1 MTILSQILSTINNLE
16 DLKKLNS
23 NEMNSLAKELRDFV
37 IENVSTTGGH
47 LASNLGVVELTL
59 ALHRSFNSPKDKI
72 IWDVG
77 HQSYIH
83 KIITGRK
90 DKFQS
95 LRQIDGLSGFPK
107 RDESKHDAFETGHS
121 STSISAGI
129 GMALARDVKKEN
141 NHVVSIIGDGA
152 MTAGMAFE
160 ALNHAGDLGTNLIV
174 ILNDNEMSIS
184 KNVGGMSQY
193 LDRIRT
199 APTYSRMKGDVES
212 LLNRIPAIGNKV
224 YKTAERA
231 KDSVKYFLVPGV
243 FFEELGF
250 KYLGPVDG
258 HNINE
263 LLSVLN
269 RAKKVKG
276 PVIVHTVTKKG
287 KGYKPAEDNPGKY
300 HSSSPFDIETGKPL
314 KKSNKT
320 KYSNVLGESIVEYA
334 KKDEKIVAITAA
346 MPAGTG
352 LSKFKEEF
360 PNRFFDVGIAEQHGV
375 TLAAGMASQG
385 IKPVY
390 AVYSTFLQRGYD
402 QVLHDVCIQ
411 NLPVTLAIDRA
422 GLVGND
428 GETHHGVFD
437 FSYLSHLPNMTIMA
451 PKDGEELN
459 KMIEFAVEYNGPVA
473 VRYPRGYCYNY
484 KEDKLNDIELGKGEI
499 LKEGKDI
506 AILAI
511 GKMVEKG
518 VNVYKSFKE
527 KGQNITLVNARFVKP
542 LDNDIL
548 DTLMKDHKIIV
559 TLEDNSKLGG
569 FGSMVNNYLINNN
582 YNGQVLNIGL
592 PDNFVEHGDVEELFK
607 RCGMDEASIIKEIKK
622 KINGSD

>member
-1 MTILSQILSTINNLE
+1 MSQILSTINNLE

>member
-1 MTILSQILSTINNLE
+1 MSQILSTINNLE

-23 NEMNSLAKELRDFV
+23 NEMNSLAKELRNFV
-37 IENVSTTGGH
+37 IENVSKTGGH

-90 DKFQS
+90 DKFKS

-141 NHVVSIIGDGA
+141 SHVVSVIGDGA

-212 LLNRIPAIGNKV
+212 FLNRIPAIGNKV

-231 KDSVKYFLVPGV
+231 KDSVKYFLVPGI

-300 HSSSPFDIETGKPL
+300 HSSSPFEIETGKPL
-314 KKSNKT
+314 KKSNKK
-320 KYSNVLGESIVEYA
+320 KYSNVLGESVIKHA
-334 KKDEKIVAITAA
+334 KKDEKVVAITAA

-385 IKPVY
+385 IKPIY

-451 PKDGEELN
+451 PKDGKELK
-459 KMIEFAVEYNGPVA
+459 KMIEFAIEYNGPVA

-484 KEDKLNDIELGKGEI
+484 KEDNSKDIQLGKGEI

-542 LDNDIL
+542 LDNELL
-548 DTLMKDHKIIV
+548 DNLMKNHNTIV

-582 YNGQVLNIGL
+582 YDGRVLNIGL